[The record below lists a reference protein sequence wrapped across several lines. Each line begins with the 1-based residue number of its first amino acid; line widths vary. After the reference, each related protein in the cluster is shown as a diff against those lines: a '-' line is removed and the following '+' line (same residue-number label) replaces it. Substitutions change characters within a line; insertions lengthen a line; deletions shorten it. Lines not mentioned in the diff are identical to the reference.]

1 MYGFNGKENDNEVKG
16 EGNQQDYGMRIYDN
30 RLGRFLSVDPI
41 TKTYPML
48 TPYQFASNTPIYA
61 IDFDGLEMM
70 NPRAMEAGLNYI
82 ETKTGME
89 AMKGNKAAQEAYST
103 MLSTKFK
110 SGALQLGI
118 GSMGGFGF
126 FGTTATLTNLTAR
139 ATTLYTTYSV
149 AAANVGAFTIELLN
163 PDPNGT
169 PGLEFTQGDEIARGL
184 KLLFKQSAVPLVKP
198 IEKFILNTSKFD
210 YFFGKLDYQN
220 LKGADLDA
228 YAKNVGRTVESLIHN
243 QDRASSM
250 AKVFDAWGI
259 KDTQAGFGKL
269 SELFSAGLNA
279 KELSSKTNEFGTTVT
294 RELSLVYSAGEKKG
308 QSAGSMLISYFYKGG
323 DMNSTPEITTVIPKL
338 AQNP

>member
-1 MYGFNGKENDNEVKG
+1 
-16 EGNQQDYGMRIYDN
+16 
-30 RLGRFLSVDPI
+30 
-41 TKTYPML
+41 ML

-70 NPRAMEAGLNYI
+70 NPRAIEVGLNYI

-110 SGALQLGI
+110 IGALQFGV

-126 FGTTATLTNLTAR
+126 FGTTATLTSLTSR

-228 YAKNVGRTVESLIHN
+228 YAKNVGRTVESLIQN

-259 KDTQAGFGKL
+259 KDNQAGFEKL
-269 SELFSAGLNA
+269 SELFNVGLNA

-323 DMNSTPEITTVIPKL
+323 DMNSTPEITTIIPKL
-338 AQNP
+338 AQTQNP